1 MTSNGER
8 DFPLPFK
15 RRCLLLEIPEPTP
28 EVLKDIV
35 KSHFNYK
42 EASSESK
49 KIEAAIAEYVK
60 KREKGELATDQL
72 LNAVFLSMS
81 MGENKPTGAEL
92 KSLTDLLFT
101 YLTDTGNK

>member
-1 MTSNGER
+1 ET
-8 DFPLPFK
+8 DFPQTFSS
-15 RRCLLLEIPEPTP
+15 RCVILEIPEPNP
-28 EVLKDIV
+28 EERKKIV

-42 EASSESK
+42 EASPESK

-60 KREKGELATDQL
+60 KREKGQLATDQL
-72 LNAVFLSMS
+72 LNAVFMS

-101 YLTDTGNK
+101 YLTDTGNT

>member
-1 MTSNGER
+1 MTSNDER

-15 RRCLLLEIPEPTP
+15 RRCLLLEIPEPNP
-28 EVLKDIV
+28 EELKKIV

-42 EASSESK
+42 EGSPESR

-72 LNAVFLSMS
+72 LNAVFMSMS
-81 MGENKPTGAEL
+81 MGENKLTDAEL
-92 KSLTDLLFT
+92 KSLTNLLFT

>member
-1 MTSNGER
+1 MILTSNGER

-72 LNAVFLSMS
+72 LNAVFMS
-81 MGENKPTGAEL
+81 MGENKPTDAEL
-92 KSLTDLLFT
+92 KSLTNLLFT